1 MKPTENSS
9 AVVYSIVPRQSVA
22 IQLKILT
29 PVGTAIRNELI
40 MKKMSTSDGLGV
52 ENMWCAH
59 TSRPRKA
66 MTSVAAAIAL

>member
-29 PVGTAIRNELI
+29 PVGTAMRKELI

-52 ENMWCAH
+52 VNMWWAH
-59 TSRPRKA
+59 TSKPRKA